1 MCQHHQI
8 TLVCRY
14 AKVQGASMERIV
26 IDLTRYDVPPFAT
39 FELMVV
45 ALSRVRTGDGVRFIG
60 GKSVAR
66 CLPLMSYLTPIQIS
80 MTLPG

>member
-1 MCQHHQI
+1 VCQDHQI
-8 TLVCRY
+8 TLMCRY
-14 AKVQGASMERIV
+14 AKVQGASMDHIV

-60 GKSVAR
+60 GKSVAH
-66 CLPLMSYLTPIQIS
+66 CLPLMS
-80 MTLPG
+80 

>member
-1 MCQHHQI
+1 M
-8 TLVCRY
+8 CRY
-14 AKVQGASMERIV
+14 AKVQGASMDRIV

-60 GKSVAR
+60 GKSVAH
-66 CLPLMSYLTPIQIS
+66 CLPFMSYLTTIQML